1 MIKKIWEFILGF
13 IGLFFSRPPV
23 IGTEPVVVET
33 WIESTGSAV
42 YFFKKYSDGTIQKE
56 PWHGYDD
63 DDPTGVDDF
72 LDSLDK

>member
-42 YFFKKYSDGTIQKE
+42 YFF
-56 PWHGYDD
+56 
-63 DDPTGVDDF
+63 
-72 LDSLDK
+72 